1 MNRLSALNSEIVD
14 VLGRIE
20 RLNDMLA
27 LHQQQPRPD
36 ELAIEGYADLRAQ
49 YIGQLEDLL
58 LSLNI
63 QADIKLK
70 AA

>member
-27 LHQQQPRPD
+27 LHQQQSQPD
-36 ELAIEGYADLRAQ
+36 ELAIEGYVGLRDQ